1 MIQELFLLI
10 CALGIEADWFHM
22 NKAMIQNAVRSG
34 FVIGLFGLSSCQDE
48 AQVRSLG
55 DQIRGLETIQA
66 QTKAEMVR
74 LQLQMKAVQ
83 AERDK
88 LKAERDKLQSQMDEA
103 AKALE
108 AIKKDF
114 SDYKAQYKV
123 SIRKRAPGMELEV
136 VEIDGKKFERVKIR
150 ELTESNLTFMHQAG
164 TMSVPLSRLNP
175 SLQTRLGFERAVPVM
190 AINKANAPITQG
202 VGLDEQMEEVDYE
215 VVRLN
220 GQLGNMKRA
229 LAEENSL
236 VQGAISGGNSDPTL
250 HRHAAAALQV
260 RINEGEVALAELL
273 KRKAQLESKVKGKE
287 RR

>member
-1 MIQELFLLI
+1 
-10 CALGIEADWFHM
+10 M

-66 QTKAEMVR
+66 QAKAEMGR

-123 SIRKRAPGMELEV
+123 SIRKRAPGMELEM
-136 VEIDGKKFERVKIR
+136 VEIDGRKFERVKIR

-164 TMSVPLSRLNP
+164 TMSVPLNRLNP

-190 AINKANAPITQG
+190 AVNKTSASNTEG
-202 VGLDEQMEEVDYE
+202 VGFDEQLEEIDYE
-215 VVRLN
+215 VVRLR
-220 GQLGNMKRA
+220 GPLESMRRA
-229 LAEENSL
+229 FAEENNNVQKAL
-236 VQGAISGGNSDPTL
+236 VITNSDPTL

-260 RINEGEVALAELL
+260 RINESDVELASLL
-273 KRKAQLESKVKGKE
+273 KRKAQVEERMRAAKG
-287 RR
+287 R

>member
-66 QTKAEMVR
+66 QAKAEMGR

-123 SIRKRAPGMELEV
+123 SIRKRAPGMELEM

-164 TMSVPLSRLNP
+164 TMSVPLNRLNP
-175 SLQTRLGFERAVPVM
+175 SLQTRLGFEQGVPVM
-190 AINKANAPITQG
+190 AVNKANAPITQG
-202 VGLDEQMEEVDYE
+202 VGLEEVDYE
-215 VVRLN
+215 VVRMN
-220 GQLGNMKRA
+220 GQLGNMRRA

-236 VQGAISGGNSDPTL
+236 VQSAVSGGNSDPTL

-260 RINEGEVALAELL
+260 RINEGEVELAELL
-273 KRKAQLESKVKGKE
+273 KRKAQLESSVKGKGK
-287 RR
+287 R

>member
-1 MIQELFLLI
+1 
-10 CALGIEADWFHM
+10 M

-66 QTKAEMVR
+66 QAKAEMGR

-108 AIKKDF
+108 AIRKDF

-123 SIRKRAPGMELEV
+123 SIRKRAPGMELEM

-164 TMSVPLSRLNP
+164 TMSVPLNRLNP
-175 SLQTRLGFERAVPVM
+175 SLQTRLGFEQAVPVM
-190 AINKANAPITQG
+190 AVNKANAPITQG
-202 VGLDEQMEEVDYE
+202 VGLDEQLEEADYE

-229 LAEENSL
+229 LAEENNL
-236 VQGAISGGNSDPTL
+236 VQSAILGGNSDPTL

-260 RINEGEVALAELL
+260 RINEGEVALAQLL
-273 KRKAQLESKVKGKE
+273 KRKAQLEAKVKGKE